1 MDVNHVNLGI
11 ELIKNIGKEND
22 FKIEGS
28 KYAFSIFKEKAHSE
42 SFKIKKDASGNNDLL
57 VYQWE
62 DSGYSKHCIYSLRS
76 ISDVVKFS
84 NVLIAS
90 TDIRGGRNRV

>member
-1 MDVNHVNLGI
+1 MDVDLGI

-28 KYAFSIFKEKAHSE
+28 KYDFAVFKEKAHSE
-42 SFKIKKDASGNNDLL
+42 SFKIKKDSNGNGDLL

-62 DSGYSKHCIYSLRS
+62 KNGYSKHCIYALRS
-76 ISDVVKFS
+76 LSDVVKFS

-90 TDIRGGRNRV
+90 SDIRGGRNRV

>member
-1 MDVNHVNLGI
+1 MKLKLGI
-11 ELIKNIGKEND
+11 EIIKEIGRENN

-28 KYAFSIFKEKAHSE
+28 EYDFVVFKEKAHSE
-42 SFKIKKDASGNNDLL
+42 SFKIKKDSNGNGDLL

-62 DSGYSKHCIYSLRS
+62 NNDYSKHCIYALRS
-76 ISDVVKFS
+76 LNDVVRFS

-90 TDIRGGRNRV
+90 TELRGGRNRA